1 MSFFEIYFSDVTFT
15 KEETAVCCPFPH
27 HTEGGLEYFETN
39 PSAHINLDKGLF
51 HCKVCGEGL
60 SEVGFIAKILGTT
73 FEKATEL
80 QRAFNKSEDLFDW
93 ETSLKLPD
101 NIVELI
107 SNLGISDEVR
117 DELKLCTE
125 MGEEISFPVII
136 YNRLLDVRSYRPG
149 LKEGKIRSR
158 YGAMSGLIIPFDLW
172 RESDK
177 TKWTILCAGEKDMA
191 VARSKGF
198 NAITLT
204 GGERALPV
212 MLEEFRNR
220 KVAICYDND
229 DTGIQGAKALACE
242 LIKYCKEVKVVTG
255 FHEVCCE
262 KGEDITDFF
271 TKYNKEKKDL
281 IKYIG
286 ETQPFTPEEAREVKD
301 TKYPSVTLL
310 EATQPKYVNRIVQ
323 SNVQVVATYEKA
335 LTVPTTIIAKKLAI
349 TGDVKNNKMLLG
361 ATINWTLGEDNL
373 QDILKLMDNN
383 FNEEEI
389 RQHIRELLKI
399 PKLEHEVSISK
410 PTKETVYKCNVV
422 DLFDSTA
429 EKTTS
434 IEFEAYV
441 LKKKLEAGKKYR
453 ITYKLVPHPYKGQQ
467 LTMLIMDVEES
478 SDSISNFRLTEEV
491 KEHLNT
497 IRNLK
502 GNVKEKIDWLTERVK
517 AFTKY
522 NGYNKLIQAIDLSF
536 NTVLEFNFG
545 SSKGIRGYLDTIIV
559 AESRVGKSSTALAL
573 QQLYGLGVFASLAG
587 NSATVSGLIGGSNK
601 VNGNYQTRAGLIP
614 QNHRGLVIFEELAK
628 CNANIIRELTDIKSS
643 NQVRIARVSG
653 SVELPALVRMITL
666 TNVKTEAGSIRS
678 ISSYP
683 NGIEV
688 LTDLIGTAEDIA
700 RFDLM
705 LVMGETGN
713 EQIDPFWIAEEPLP
727 TEVYRDRIHWIWSR
741 TPEQIIITPEV
752 GKYILTKCNELNEK
766 YDSYIKIFGTEAWK
780 KVSRLA
786 IAVAGYVVSTDD
798 SYENIIVKEE
808 HVDFAINYLVSIY
821 DNETFK
827 LKQFVDNERR
837 YSTLDEAGLEDLQ
850 DMYNTTPALILQLE
864 QVSRISK
871 ANLQIATGLNNEEFS
886 KVIARLVKCLF
897 VRFEGFDIV
906 PTERF
911 RKGMAQVIR
920 EGVIVRVGESVA

>member
-220 KVAICYDND
+220 RVAICYDND

-301 TKYPSVTLL
+301 TKYPSITLL